1 MILRKVANHLQQ
13 QNWVAVAVDFVIVV
27 LGVLFALMAEQWMRS
42 GQQRADL
49 KSAEI
54 AFNADLFTNLFSI
67 KEIIAI
73 APCRKERTR
82 ILSEMLQ
89 NENEAWPG
97 LPWDAHPGAFQT
109 QLPEVLPTPYRF
121 WGSRVWEA
129 ELNNGTLSAMNA
141 DRRRALDAVFRGTHL
156 MLDKQ
161 EDIFDAQA
169 RLKILALPREISSAD
184 RSRYLELLHFHD
196 LQSGLRERVALQTL
210 PQIKAADPQ
219 PNQAYFDEFRGYMA
233 TYNQDRLERYGDC
246 FTPFEMPYVDS
257 YTSDDEID
265 G

>member
-1 MILRKVANHLQQ
+1 MLLRRITQHVKE
-13 QNWVAVAVDFVIVV
+13 QNWFAVGIDFFIVV
-27 LGVLFALMAEQWMRS
+27 LGVLFALMAEQWLRA

-54 AFNADLFTNLFSI
+54 AFNTDLLTNFFSV
-67 KEIIAI
+67 KEVLAI

-89 NENEAWPG
+89 KEDEPWPG
-97 LPWDAHPGAFQT
+97 LPWTPHSGAFQT

-121 WGSRVWEA
+121 WGSRAWEA
-129 ELNNGTLSAMNA
+129 ELSNGTFSSMNSG
-141 DRRRALDAVFRGTHL
+141 RRRALDVIFRTGNL

-169 RLKILALPREISSAD
+169 RLKTLALPREISSAD

-196 LQSGLRERVALQTL
+196 LQSGLRERVARQTL
-210 PQIKAADPQ
+210 PQLEAADPQ
-219 PNQAYFDEFRGYMA
+219 PTQAYLDEFKDYMP
-233 TYNQDRLERYGDC
+233 TYTEERLDRYGDC
-246 FTPFEMPYVDS
+246 FVPFDMPYFDAAS
-257 YTSDDEID
+257 PKEITP
-265 G
+265 